1 MRSFGIYNMYLIL
14 LRSLNLKGYVELIM

>member
-1 MRSFGIYNMYLIL
+1 MYLIL